1 MGAAAASRIGACAQS
16 LRTLT
21 FKRTH
26 TAMHYLDKARQALQV
41 ECLQRRMLGR
51 SRLFTHPG
59 TKRKEPTTDSSRNIV
74 GREAGGLNRTCMAA
88 RCEWRGG
95 RLRLA

>member
-51 SRLFTHPG
+51 SLLFTHPLRPPDSLYLRC
-59 TKRKEPTTDSSRNIV
+59 RKILICV
-74 GREAGGLNRTCMAA
+74 GPEGQACMAA
-88 RCEWRGG
+88 RCECRGG
-95 RLRLA
+95 RLRLV